1 MNWDDLR
8 YFLAVAR
15 AGTIRGAAQA
25 LRVSHTTVSR
35 RIDALEADLGTR
47 LFDRHRDGFVPTDEG
62 VRMLAA
68 AERVEDD
75 VAALTRDAAGR
86 DARLVG
92 HVHITTTDEFISAFV
107 LEDLRPLCEA
117 HPELT
122 LTVDHDGRTYNLAKG
137 QADLA
142 IRALPLHAAPP
153 DALVSRR
160 LAPLTI
166 ATYGPADRVAP
177 ARWLGSGDPR
187 LLAVFRDSSYPDLP
201 AWGQF
206 CTVSVLAAAARAGL
220 GQAVLP
226 TWVGDP
232 DPGLARLPHPDVRH
246 MADLWLLYHPDLRAN
261 ARVDAVRT
269 VLRAGFT
276 RRRALFEGWSIHA
289 P

>member
-8 YFLAVAR
+8 FFLAVAR

-35 RIDALEADLGTR
+35 RIETFEKDLGTR

-92 HVHITTTDEFISAFV
+92 HVHITTTDEFIAAFV

-122 LTVDHDGRTYNLAKG
+122 LTVDHDGRAYNLAKG
-137 QADLA
+137 EADLA
-142 IRALPLHAAPP
+142 IRAVPLDASPP
-153 DALVSRR
+153 AALVSRR

-166 ATYGPADRVAP
+166 ATYGAADRVPAP
-177 ARWLGSGDPR
+177 RWLGSGDPR
-187 LLAVFRDSSYPDLP
+187 LLAVFRQSSYPDLP
-201 AWGQF
+201 AWGAF
-206 CTVSVLAAAARAGL
+206 TSLSVIAAAARAGL
-220 GQAVLP
+220 GQAILP
-226 TWVGDP
+226 TWIGDR
-232 DPGLARLPHPDVRH
+232 DPGLARLPRPDVRH
-246 MADLWLLYHPDLRAN
+246 MADLYLLYHPDLRAN
-261 ARVDAVRT
+261 ARIDAIRT
-269 VLRAGFT
+269 VLRRGFE
-276 RRRALFEGWSIHA
+276 RRRDLFEGWSILA